1 MFGLRPGL
9 VGRSDSELRFFGQVS
24 TSCDTKSAM
33 AILTSPC
40 PNCGRQIDSAARRC
54 QHCEYLPAVGWS
66 VGLHTAVQHRTKI
79 ERLKAS
85 LRA

>member
-1 MFGLRPGL
+1 
-9 VGRSDSELRFFGQVS
+9 
-24 TSCDTKSAM
+24 M